1 VLFHSNIFIL
11 YFFPLTLL
19 LFFISNKIRFDSK
32 IILILASLFFYSW
45 WNINYLP
52 LIILSILINFF
63 LGKKIQ
69 KSQINKK
76 KILLISILFNIGL
89 LFSFK
94 YADFFI
100 SNYNF
105 LTNSEINKLN
115 LPFPL
120 GISFY
125 TFQVITYLVDCY
137 YGKIILHKFKNFAL
151 FVVFFPQ
158 LIAGPIIKYNFLIDQ
173 LNVSKFFVLR
183 INNILKGL
191 ILFIIGFIKKVFFAD
206 QLSLIVDSG
215 YLNYQNL
222 NFLDSWLTSLAF
234 TFQIYFDFSGYVDMA
249 LGCALMLNII
259 LPINFNSPYKAHN
272 VIHFW
277 KKWHITW
284 AEFLMNYI
292 YYPLLRSL
300 PNISFPLVMLVTIIV
315 FFLAGLWH
323 GPSWMFIAFGL
334 IHGIGVVF
342 NHCKEKFFNFKVFL
356 PLSIF
361 LTFNYINFSFV
372 IFRSENFEQAFVIIS
387 RMLNFNSFNVS
398 MFNNVFSDPDL
409 FKNMV
414 LLILSIFIVFMFKNS
429 DILINSKYL
438 K

>member
-1 VLFHSNIFIL
+1 MLFHSNIFIL

-19 LFFISNKIRFDSK
+19 LLFISRKIKFDSK

-69 KSQINKK
+69 KSKNNKK
-76 KILLISILFNIGL
+76 KFLVISILFNIGL

-100 SNYNF
+100 SNYNV
-105 LTNSEINKLN
+105 LTSSKVGNLN

-125 TFQVITYLVDCY
+125 TFQIITYLVDCY
-137 YGKIILHKFKNFAL
+137 YGKIVLHKFKNFAL

-173 LNVSKFFVLR
+173 LDSTKIFLLR
-183 INNILKGL
+183 VNNALKGL
-191 ILFIIGFIKKVFFAD
+191 VLFIIGFIKKVFFAD
-206 QLSLIVDSG
+206 QLSLIVDNG
-215 YLNYQNL
+215 YLNYQSL
-222 NFLDSWLTSLAF
+222 NFLESWVTSLAF

-259 LPINFNSPYKAHN
+259 LPINFDSPYKAHN
-272 VIHFW
+272 IIHFW
-277 KKWHITW
+277 RKWHITL

-292 YYPLLRSL
+292 YYPLLRSFS
-300 PNISFPLVMLVTIIV
+300 NISFFLVMFVTIIV

-323 GPSWMFIAFGL
+323 GPSWMFITFGL

-342 NHCKEKFFNFKVFL
+342 NHCKEKFFNFKIYL

-361 LTFNYINFSFV
+361 LTFNYVNLSFV
-372 IFRSENFEQAFVIIS
+372 FFRSENFDQAFIIIS
-387 RMLNFNSFNVS
+387 KMLNFSSFKILLTE
-398 MFNNVFSDPDL
+398 NVFQD
-409 FKNMV
+409 
-414 LLILSIFIVFMFKNS
+414 LILSKNLTLLAISILIVFVFKNS
-429 DILINSKYL
+429 DYLANSKHL

>member
-19 LFFISNKIRFDSK
+19 LLFISSKIKFDSK

-69 KSQINKK
+69 KSKNNKK
-76 KILLISILFNIGL
+76 KFLVISILFNIGL

-100 SNYNF
+100 SNYNV
-105 LTNSEINKLN
+105 LTSSKVGNLN

-125 TFQVITYLVDCY
+125 TFQIITYLVDCY
-137 YGKIILHKFKNFAL
+137 YGKIVLHKFKNFAL

-173 LNVSKFFVLR
+173 LDSTKIFLLRVNNV
-183 INNILKGL
+183 LKGL
-191 ILFIIGFIKKVFFAD
+191 VLFIIGFIKKVFFAD
-206 QLSLIVDSG
+206 QLSLIVDNG
-215 YLNYQNL
+215 YLNYQSL
-222 NFLDSWLTSLAF
+222 NFLESWVTSLAF

-259 LPINFNSPYKAHN
+259 LPINFDSPYKAHN
-272 VIHFW
+272 IIHFW
-277 KKWHITW
+277 RKWHITL

-292 YYPLLRSL
+292 YYPLLRSFS
-300 PNISFPLVMLVTIIV
+300 NISFFLVMFVTIIV

-323 GPSWMFIAFGL
+323 GPSWMFITFGL

-342 NHCKEKFFNFKVFL
+342 NHCKEKFFNFKIYL

-361 LTFNYINFSFV
+361 LTFNYVNLSFV
-372 IFRSENFEQAFVIIS
+372 FFRSENFDQAFIIIS
-387 RMLNFNSFNVS
+387 KMLNFSSFKILLTE
-398 MFNNVFSDPDL
+398 NVFQD
-409 FKNMV
+409 
-414 LLILSIFIVFMFKNS
+414 LILSKNLTLLAISILIVFVFKNS
-429 DILINSKYL
+429 DYLANSKHL

>member
-1 VLFHSNIFIL
+1 MLFHSNIFIL

-19 LFFISNKIRFDSK
+19 LLFISSKMKFDNK

-63 LGKKIQ
+63 LGKKIK
-69 KSQINKK
+69 KSQNNKK
-76 KILLISILFNIGL
+76 KFLFISILFNIGL

-105 LTNSEINKLN
+105 LTNSEVSKIN

-120 GISFY
+120 GVSFY
-125 TFQVITYLVDCY
+125 TFQIITYLVDCY
-137 YGKIILHKFKNFAL
+137 YGKIALHKFKNFAL

-173 LNVSKFFVLR
+173 LNITKVFVLR
-183 INNILKGL
+183 IGNVLKGL
-191 ILFIIGFIKKVFFAD
+191 VLFIIGFIKKVFFAD

-215 YLNYQNL
+215 YLNYESL
-222 NFLDSWLTSLAF
+222 NFLESWLTSLAF

-272 VIHFW
+272 MIHFW
-277 KKWHITW
+277 RKWHITL

-292 YYPLLRSL
+292 YYPLLRFL
-300 PNISFPLVMLVTIIV
+300 PNISFLLAMLATIIV

-323 GPSWMFIAFGL
+323 GPSWMFITFGL
-334 IHGIGVVF
+334 IHGMGVIF
-342 NHCKEKFFNFKVFL
+342 NHCKQKFFNFKVYL

-361 LTFNYINFSFV
+361 LTFNYVNLSFI
-372 IFRSENFEQAFVIIS
+372 IFRSENFEQAFTIIYK
-387 RMLNFNSFNVS
+387 
-398 MFNNVFSDPDL
+398 MFNFSSLSSLMLSDL
-409 FKNMV
+409 FLGLDLLKNIT
-414 LLILSIFIVFMFKNS
+414 LLILSIVIIFIFKNS
-429 DILINSKYL
+429 DYLINSKYL

>member
-1 VLFHSNIFIL
+1 MLFHSNIFIL

-19 LFFISNKIRFDSK
+19 LLFISSKIKFDSK

-69 KSQINKK
+69 KSKNNKK
-76 KILLISILFNIGL
+76 KFLVISILFNIGL

-100 SNYNF
+100 SNYNV
-105 LTNSEINKLN
+105 LTSSKVGNLN

-125 TFQVITYLVDCY
+125 TFQIITYLVDCY
-137 YGKIILHKFKNFAL
+137 YGKIVLHKFKNFAL

-173 LNVSKFFVLR
+173 LDSTKIFLLR
-183 INNILKGL
+183 VNNALKGL
-191 ILFIIGFIKKVFFAD
+191 VLFIIGFIKKVFFAD
-206 QLSLIVDSG
+206 QLSLIVDNG
-215 YLNYQNL
+215 YLNYQSL
-222 NFLDSWLTSLAF
+222 NFLESWVTSLAF

-259 LPINFNSPYKAHN
+259 LPINFDSPYKAHN
-272 VIHFW
+272 IIHFW
-277 KKWHITW
+277 RKWHITL

-292 YYPLLRSL
+292 YYPLLRSFS
-300 PNISFPLVMLVTIIV
+300 NISFFLVMFVTIIV

-323 GPSWMFIAFGL
+323 GPSWMFITFGL

-342 NHCKEKFFNFKVFL
+342 NHCKEKFFNFKIYL

-361 LTFNYINFSFV
+361 LTFNYVNLSFV
-372 IFRSENFEQAFVIIS
+372 FFRSENFDQAFIIIS
-387 RMLNFNSFNVS
+387 KMLNFSSFKILLTE
-398 MFNNVFSDPDL
+398 NVFQD
-409 FKNMV
+409 
-414 LLILSIFIVFMFKNS
+414 LILSKNLTLLAISILIVFVFKNS
-429 DILINSKYL
+429 DYLANSKHL

>member
-11 YFFPLTLL
+11 YFFPLTI
-19 LFFISNKIRFDSK
+19 FFFFVSNKIKLDGK
-32 IILILASLFFYSW
+32 VILIIASLFFYSW

-52 LIILSILINFF
+52 LIILSILVNFF

-69 KSQINKK
+69 KSQNHKLTL
-76 KILLISILFNIGL
+76 LLISIMFNISI

-105 LTNSEINKLN
+105 ITNSEIKKLN

-125 TFQVITYLVDCY
+125 TFQIITYLVDCY

-173 LNVSKFFVLR
+173 INLEKILILR

-191 ILFIIGFIKKVFFAD
+191 IIFIIGFVKKVFFAD
-206 QLSLIVDSG
+206 QLSFIVDNG
-215 YLNYQNL
+215 FLNFQNL
-222 NFLDSWLTSLAF
+222 NFIESWMTSLAF

-272 VIHFW
+272 IINFW
-277 KKWHITW
+277 KKWHITL

-292 YYPLLRSL
+292 YYPLLRTL
-300 PNISFPLVMLVTIIV
+300 PNISFFYVMLVTVIV

-323 GPSWMFIAFGL
+323 GPSWMFITFGL
-334 IHGIGVVF
+334 IHGTGVVF
-342 NHCKEKFFNFKVFL
+342 NHCKEKFFNFKIYL

-361 LTFNYINFSFV
+361 LTFNYVNLSFI
-372 IFRSENFEQAFVIIS
+372 IFRAENFEQAFTIIYK
-387 RMLNFNSFNVS
+387 
-398 MFNNVFSDPDL
+398 MFNFSSFDIYLLQNIFLDPIL
-409 FKNMV
+409 LKNTI
-414 LLILSIFIVFMFKNS
+414 LLIMSIIIVFTFKNS
-429 DILINSKYL
+429 NHLANSKYL

>member
-1 VLFHSNIFIL
+1 MLFHSNIFIL

-19 LFFISNKIRFDSK
+19 LLFISSKIKFDSK

-69 KSQINKK
+69 ESQNNKK
-76 KILLISILFNIGL
+76 IFLFISILFNIGL

-100 SNYNF
+100 SNYNV
-105 LTNSEINKLN
+105 LTSSKVGNLN

-125 TFQVITYLVDCY
+125 TFQIITYLVVCY
-137 YGKIILHKFKNFAL
+137 YGKIVLHKFKNFAL

-173 LNVSKFFVLR
+173 LDSTKIFLLRVNNV
-183 INNILKGL
+183 LKGL
-191 ILFIIGFIKKVFFAD
+191 VLFIIGFIKKVFFAD
-206 QLSLIVDSG
+206 QLSLIVDNG
-215 YLNYQNL
+215 YLNYQSL
-222 NFLDSWLTSLAF
+222 NFLESWVTSLAF

-259 LPINFNSPYKAHN
+259 LPINFDSPYKAHN
-272 VIHFW
+272 IIHFW
-277 KKWHITW
+277 RKWHITL

-292 YYPLLRSL
+292 YYPLLRSFS
-300 PNISFPLVMLVTIIV
+300 NISFFLVMFVTIIV

-323 GPSWMFIAFGL
+323 GPSWMFITFGL

-342 NHCKEKFFNFKVFL
+342 NHCKEKFFNFKIYL

-361 LTFNYINFSFV
+361 LTFNYVNLSFV
-372 IFRSENFEQAFVIIS
+372 FFRSENFDQAFIIIS
-387 RMLNFNSFNVS
+387 KMLNFSSFKILLTE
-398 MFNNVFSDPDL
+398 NVFQD
-409 FKNMV
+409 
-414 LLILSIFIVFMFKNS
+414 LILSKNLTLLAISILIVFVFKNS
-429 DILINSKYL
+429 DYLANSKHL

>member
-69 KSQINKK
+69 KSQNNKK

-259 LPINFNSPYKAHN
+259 LPINFNSPYKAYN
-272 VIHFW
+272 MIHFW
-277 KKWHITW
+277 RKWHITL

-292 YYPLLRSL
+292 YYPLLRF
-300 PNISFPLVMLVTIIV
+300 FPSILAMLATIIV

-323 GPSWMFIAFGL
+323 GPSWMFITFGL
-334 IHGIGVVF
+334 IHGIGVIF
-342 NHCKEKFFNFKVFL
+342 NHFKQKFFNFKIYL

-361 LTFNYINFSFV
+361 LTFNYVNLSFI
-372 IFRSENFEQAFVIIS
+372 IFRSENFEQAFTIIYK
-387 RMLNFNSFNVS
+387 
-398 MFNNVFSDPDL
+398 MFNFSSLSSLMLSDL
-409 FKNMV
+409 FLGLDLLKNIT
-414 LLILSIFIVFMFKNS
+414 LLILSIVIIFIFKNS
-429 DILINSKYL
+429 DYLINSKYL

>member
-1 VLFHSNIFIL
+1 MLFHSNIFIL

-19 LFFISNKIRFDSK
+19 LLVFSNKIKFDGK
-32 IILILASLFFYSW
+32 IILILASLLFYSW

-52 LIILSILINFF
+52 LIILSILVNFY

-69 KSQINKK
+69 KAQNYKN
-76 KILLISILFNIGL
+76 LLLFISIIFNIGI

-105 LTNSEINKLN
+105 LTNSEIKKLN

-125 TFQVITYLVDCY
+125 TFQIITYLVDCY
-137 YGKIILHKFKNFAL
+137 YGKIKLHKFKNFAL

-173 LNVSKFFVLR
+173 LDTTKIFILR

-215 YLNYQNL
+215 YSNYQSL
-222 NFLDSWLTSLAF
+222 NFLESWMTSLAF

-259 LPINFNSPYKAHN
+259 LPINFNSPYKAYN
-272 VIHFW
+272 IINFW
-277 KKWHITW
+277 KKWHITL

-292 YYPLLRSL
+292 YYPLLRFLS
-300 PNISFPLVMLVTIIV
+300 NISFLYIMLVTIIV
-315 FFLAGLWH
+315 FFSAGLWH
-323 GPSWMFIAFGL
+323 GPSWMFITFGL

-342 NHCKEKFFNFKVFL
+342 NHCKEKFFNFKVYL

-361 LTFNYINFSFV
+361 LTFNYVNLSFV
-372 IFRSENFEQAFVIIS
+372 IFRSADFEQAFTIIYK
-387 RMLNFNSFNVS
+387 MFSFTS
-398 MFNNVFSDPDL
+398 FDISL
-409 FKNMV
+409 FQNIFFDQILLKN
-414 LLILSIFIVFMFKNS
+414 LILLMISIVTIFVFKNS
-429 DILINSKYL
+429 DNFVNSKYL

>member
-1 VLFHSNIFIL
+1 MLFHSNTFIL

-19 LFFISNKIRFDSK
+19 LFFISNRIKFDSK
-32 IILILASLFFYSW
+32 IILILVSLFFYSW

-52 LIILSILINFF
+52 LIILSIFINFF

-69 KSQINKK
+69 KSQNNKK
-76 KILLISILFNIGL
+76 KFLLISILFNICL

-105 LTNSEINKLN
+105 LTNSRIDNLN

-125 TFQVITYLVDCY
+125 TFQIITYLVDCY
-137 YGKIILHKFKNFAL
+137 YGKITLHKFKNFAL

-173 LNVSKFFVLR
+173 FKETKIFVLKV
-183 INNILKGL
+183 NNKLKGL

-206 QLSLIVDSG
+206 QLSLIVDNG
-215 YLNYQNL
+215 YLNYQSL
-222 NFLDSWLTSLAF
+222 NFLESWLTSLAF

-259 LPINFNSPYKAHN
+259 LPINFNSPYKAYN

-277 KKWHITW
+277 KKWHITL
-284 AEFLMNYI
+284 AEFLMNYV

-300 PNISFPLVMLVTIIV
+300 SNISFIPIMFVTIIV

-323 GPSWMFIAFGL
+323 GPSWMFITFGL
-334 IHGIGVVF
+334 IHGVGVVF

-361 LTFNYINFSFV
+361 LTFNYVNFSF
-372 IFRSENFEQAFVIIS
+372 IFFRSENFEQAFTIIS
-387 RMLNFNSFNVS
+387 KMLNFSSFNIS
-398 MFNNVFSDPDL
+398 FLNNLFSDPDL
-409 FKNMV
+409 FKNMI
-414 LLILSIFIVFMFKNS
+414 LLLLSILIVFVFKNS
-429 DILINSKYL
+429 DSLVNSKYL

>member
-1 VLFHSNIFIL
+1 MLFHSNIFIL

-19 LFFISNKIRFDSK
+19 LLFISSKIKFDSK

-69 KSQINKK
+69 KSKNNKK
-76 KILLISILFNIGL
+76 KFLIISILFNIGL

-100 SNYNF
+100 SNYNV
-105 LTNSEINKLN
+105 LTSSKVGNLN

-125 TFQVITYLVDCY
+125 TFQIITYLVDCY
-137 YGKIILHKFKNFAL
+137 YGKIVLHKFKNFAL

-173 LNVSKFFVLR
+173 LDSTKIFLLRVNNV
-183 INNILKGL
+183 LKGL
-191 ILFIIGFIKKVFFAD
+191 VLFIIGFIKKVFFAD
-206 QLSLIVDSG
+206 QLSLIVDNG
-215 YLNYQNL
+215 YLNYQSL
-222 NFLDSWLTSLAF
+222 NFLESWVTSLAF

-259 LPINFNSPYKAHN
+259 LPINFDSPYKAHN
-272 VIHFW
+272 IIHFW
-277 KKWHITW
+277 RKWHITL

-292 YYPLLRSL
+292 YYPLLRSFS
-300 PNISFPLVMLVTIIV
+300 NISFFLVMFVTIIV

-323 GPSWMFIAFGL
+323 GPSWMFITFGL

-342 NHCKEKFFNFKVFL
+342 NHCKEKFFNFKIYL

-361 LTFNYINFSFV
+361 LTFNYVNLSFV
-372 IFRSENFEQAFVIIS
+372 FFRSENFDQAFIIIS
-387 RMLNFNSFNVS
+387 KMLNFSSFKILLTE
-398 MFNNVFSDPDL
+398 NVFQD
-409 FKNMV
+409 
-414 LLILSIFIVFMFKNS
+414 LILSKNLALLAISILIVFVFKNS
-429 DILINSKYL
+429 DHLANSKHL

>member
-1 VLFHSNIFIL
+1 MLFHSNIFIL

-19 LFFISNKIRFDSK
+19 LFFASNKIKFDNK
-32 IILILASLFFYSW
+32 IILIIASLCFYSW

-69 KSQINKK
+69 KSQNNKK
-76 KILLISILFNIGL
+76 IYLFISILFNIGL

-94 YADFFI
+94 YVDFFI

-105 LTNSEINKLN
+105 LTNSEVNRLN

-125 TFQVITYLVDCY
+125 TFQIITYLVDCY
-137 YGKIILHKFKNFAL
+137 YGKINLHKFKNFTL

-173 LNVSKFFVLR
+173 LNVSKIFVLK

-191 ILFIIGFIKKVFFAD
+191 VLFIIGFVKKVFFAD

-215 YLNYQNL
+215 YLNYESL
-222 NFLDSWLTSLAF
+222 NFLESWLTSLAF

-272 VIHFW
+272 MIHFW
-277 KKWHITW
+277 RKWHITL

-300 PNISFPLVMLVTIIV
+300 PNISFPLAMLATIIV

-334 IHGIGVVF
+334 IHGVGVIF
-342 NHCKEKFFNFKVFL
+342 NHCKKKFFNFKIYL

-361 LTFNYINFSFV
+361 LTFNYVNLSFI
-372 IFRSENFEQAFVIIS
+372 IFRSENFEQAFTIIYK
-387 RMLNFNSFNVS
+387 
-398 MFNNVFSDPDL
+398 MFNFSSLSISILSDL
-409 FKNMV
+409 SLETGLLKNIT
-414 LLILSIFIVFMFKNS
+414 LLILSILIVFIFKNS
-429 DILINSKYL
+429 DYLINSKYL

>member
-11 YFFPLTLL
+11 YFFPLTLFL
-19 LFFISNKIRFDSK
+19 LFISRKIKFDGK
-32 IILILASLFFYSW
+32 IILILASLLFYSW

-52 LIILSILINFF
+52 LIILSIFVNFF
-63 LGKKIQ
+63 LGKKIER
-69 KSQINKK
+69 SNTK
-76 KILLISILFNIGL
+76 KILLLFFSIIFNIGI

-105 LTNSEINKLN
+105 LTNSEIDKLN
-115 LPFPL
+115 LSFPL

-125 TFQVITYLVDCY
+125 TFQIVTYLVDCY
-137 YGKIILHKFKNFAL
+137 YGKIESHKFKNFAL

-158 LIAGPIIKYNFLIDQ
+158 LIAGPIIKYNFLINQ
-173 LNVSKFFVLR
+173 LDIKKLFILK

-222 NFLDSWLTSLAF
+222 NLLESWMTSLAF

-259 LPINFNSPYKAHN
+259 LPINFNSPYKAYN
-272 VIHFW
+272 IINFW
-277 KKWHITW
+277 KKWHITL

-300 PNISFPLVMLVTIIV
+300 PVISFFFVMLVTIIV

-323 GPSWMFIAFGL
+323 GPSWMFITFGL

-342 NHCKEKFFNFKVFL
+342 NHCKEKFFNFKIYL

-361 LTFNYINFSFV
+361 LTFNYVNLSFV
-372 IFRSENFEQAFVIIS
+372 IFRSENFEQAFAIIYK
-387 RMLNFNSFNVS
+387 
-398 MFNNVFSDPDL
+398 MFNFSSFDTSL
-409 FKNMV
+409 FQNISLDQIFLKN
-414 LLILSIFIVFMFKNS
+414 LILLLVSILTVFVFKNS
-429 DILINSKYL
+429 DHLVNSRYL

>member
-1 VLFHSNIFIL
+1 MLFHSNIFIL
-11 YFFPLTLL
+11 YFFPLTLFL
-19 LFFISNKIRFDSK
+19 LFISNKIKLDNK
-32 IILILASLFFYSW
+32 IILILVSLFFYSW

-52 LIILSILINFF
+52 LIIVSILINFF

-69 KSQINKK
+69 RSNNYKNFFLLI
-76 KILLISILFNIGL
+76 KILIIIFI

-125 TFQVITYLVDCY
+125 TFQIITYLVDCY
-137 YGKIILHKFKNFAL
+137 YGKIKSHKFKNFAL

-158 LIAGPIIKYNFLIDQ
+158 LIAGPIIKYNFLMDQ
-173 LNVSKFFVLR
+173 LYVTKVFILR
-183 INNILKGL
+183 INNIFKGL

-215 YLNYQNL
+215 YLNYQSL
-222 NFLDSWLTSLAF
+222 NFLESWMTSLAF

-249 LGCALMLNII
+249 LGCALMLNIV
-259 LPINFNSPYKAHN
+259 LPINFDSPYKSHN

-277 KKWHITW
+277 KKWHSTL

-300 PNISFPLVMLVTIIV
+300 PNISFFLVMFITIIV

-323 GPSWMFIAFGL
+323 GPSWMFISFGL

-342 NHCKEKFFNFKVFL
+342 NHCKEKFFNFKVYL

-361 LTFNYINFSFV
+361 LTFNYVNLSFI
-372 IFRSENFEQAFVIIS
+372 IFRAENFEQAFEIIYKMFNFSSFDFVILQSLYLDQALVKNLFLLIIS
-387 RMLNFNSFNVS
+387 IIT
-398 MFNNVFSDPDL
+398 VF
-409 FKNMV
+409 V
-414 LLILSIFIVFMFKNS
+414 FKNS
-429 DILINSKYL
+429 DNLINSKYL

>member
-1 VLFHSNIFIL
+1 MLFHSNIFIL

-69 KSQINKK
+69 KSQNNKK

-137 YGKIILHKFKNFAL
+137 YGKITLHKFKNFAL

-173 LNVSKFFVLR
+173 LNITKVFVLR
-183 INNILKGL
+183 IGNVLKGL
-191 ILFIIGFIKKVFFAD
+191 VLFIIGFIKKVFFAD

-215 YLNYQNL
+215 YLNYESL
-222 NFLDSWLTSLAF
+222 NFLESWLTSLAF

-277 KKWHITW
+277 KKWHITL

-398 MFNNVFSDPDL
+398 MFNNVFSDPYL

>member
-19 LFFISNKIRFDSK
+19 LLFISSKIKFDNK

-52 LIILSILINFF
+52 LIILSIFINFF

-69 KSQINKK
+69 KSKNDKK
-76 KILLISILFNIGL
+76 LFLSISILFNISL

-105 LTNSEINKLN
+105 LTNSGVNKLN

-125 TFQVITYLVDCY
+125 TFQIITYLVDCY
-137 YGKIILHKFKNFAL
+137 YGKITLHKFKNFAL

-173 LNVSKFFVLR
+173 LNIAKFFVLR
-183 INNILKGL
+183 AGNVLKGL
-191 ILFIIGFIKKVFFAD
+191 VLFFIGFIKKVFFAD
-206 QLSLIVDSG
+206 QLSLIVESG
-215 YLNYQNL
+215 YLNYESL
-222 NFLDSWLTSLAF
+222 NFLEAWMTSLAF

-259 LPINFNSPYKAHN
+259 LPINFNSPYKAYN
-272 VIHFW
+272 MIHFW
-277 KKWHITW
+277 RKWHITL

-292 YYPLLRSL
+292 YYPLLRFL
-300 PNISFPLVMLVTIIV
+300 PSISFLLAMLATIIV

-323 GPSWMFIAFGL
+323 GPSWMFITFGL
-334 IHGIGVVF
+334 IHGIGVIF
-342 NHCKEKFFNFKVFL
+342 NHCKQKFFNFKIYL

-361 LTFNYINFSFV
+361 LTFNYVNLSFI
-372 IFRSENFEQAFVIIS
+372 IFRSENFEQAFTIIYK
-387 RMLNFNSFNVS
+387 
-398 MFNNVFSDPDL
+398 MFNFSSYSISMLSDL
-409 FKNMV
+409 FSGLDLLKNIT
-414 LLILSIFIVFMFKNS
+414 LLILSILVIFIFKNS
-429 DILINSKYL
+429 DYLINSKYL

>member
-1 VLFHSNIFIL
+1 M
-11 YFFPLTLL
+11 
-19 LFFISNKIRFDSK
+19 KFDNK

-69 KSQINKK
+69 KSKNNKK
-76 KILLISILFNIGL
+76 KFLVISILFNIGL

-100 SNYNF
+100 SNYNV
-105 LTNSEINKLN
+105 LTSSKVGNLN

-125 TFQVITYLVDCY
+125 TFQIITYLVDCY
-137 YGKIILHKFKNFAL
+137 YGKIVLHKFKNFAL

-173 LNVSKFFVLR
+173 LDSTKIFLLRVNNV
-183 INNILKGL
+183 LKGL
-191 ILFIIGFIKKVFFAD
+191 VLFIIGFIKKVFFAD
-206 QLSLIVDSG
+206 QLSLIVDNG
-215 YLNYQNL
+215 YLNYQSL
-222 NFLDSWLTSLAF
+222 NFLESWVTSLAF

-259 LPINFNSPYKAHN
+259 LPINFDSPYKAHN
-272 VIHFW
+272 IIHFW
-277 KKWHITW
+277 RKWHITL

-292 YYPLLRSL
+292 YYPLLRSFS
-300 PNISFPLVMLVTIIV
+300 NISFFLVMFVTIIV

-323 GPSWMFIAFGL
+323 GPSWMFITFGL

-342 NHCKEKFFNFKVFL
+342 NHCKEKFFNFKIYL

-361 LTFNYINFSFV
+361 LTFNYVNLSFV
-372 IFRSENFEQAFVIIS
+372 FFRSENFDQAFIIIS
-387 RMLNFNSFNVS
+387 KMLNFSSFKILLTE
-398 MFNNVFSDPDL
+398 NVFQD
-409 FKNMV
+409 
-414 LLILSIFIVFMFKNS
+414 LILSKNLTLLAISILIVFVFKNS
-429 DILINSKYL
+429 DYLANSKHL

>member
-1 VLFHSNIFIL
+1 MLFHSNIFIL

-19 LFFISNKIRFDSK
+19 LLFISSKIKFDSK

-69 KSQINKK
+69 KSKNNKK
-76 KILLISILFNIGL
+76 KFLVISILFNIGL

-100 SNYNF
+100 SNYNV
-105 LTNSEINKLN
+105 LTSSKVGNLN

-125 TFQVITYLVDCY
+125 TFQIITYLVDCY
-137 YGKIILHKFKNFAL
+137 YGKIVLHKFKNFAL

-173 LNVSKFFVLR
+173 LDSTKIFLLR
-183 INNILKGL
+183 VNNALKGL
-191 ILFIIGFIKKVFFAD
+191 VLFIIGFIKKVFFAD
-206 QLSLIVDSG
+206 QLSLIVDNG
-215 YLNYQNL
+215 YLNYQSL
-222 NFLDSWLTSLAF
+222 NFLESWVTSLAF

-272 VIHFW
+272 MIHFW
-277 KKWHITW
+277 RKWHITL

-300 PNISFPLVMLVTIIV
+300 PNISFPLAMLATIIV

-334 IHGIGVVF
+334 IHGVGVIF
-342 NHCKEKFFNFKVFL
+342 NHCKKKFFNFKIYL

-361 LTFNYINFSFV
+361 LTFNYVNLSFI
-372 IFRSENFEQAFVIIS
+372 IFRSENFEQAFTIIYK
-387 RMLNFNSFNVS
+387 
-398 MFNNVFSDPDL
+398 MFNFSSLSISILSDL
-409 FKNMV
+409 SLETGLLKNIA
-414 LLILSIFIVFMFKNS
+414 LLILSILIVFIFKNS
-429 DILINSKYL
+429 DYLINSKYL

>member
-1 VLFHSNIFIL
+1 MLFHSNIFIL

-69 KSQINKK
+69 KSQNNKK
-76 KILLISILFNIGL
+76 KFLLFSILFNIGL

-173 LNVSKFFVLR
+173 LNVSKFFVLK

-277 KKWHITW
+277 KKWHITL

-414 LLILSIFIVFMFKNS
+414 LLILSIFVVFMFKNS

>member
-1 VLFHSNIFIL
+1 MLFHSNIFIL

-19 LFFISNKIRFDSK
+19 LFFILNKIKFDSK
-32 IILILASLFFYSW
+32 ILLILASLIFYSW

-52 LIILSILINFF
+52 LIVLSILINFF

-69 KSQINKK
+69 KSKDNKK
-76 KILLISILFNIGL
+76 FFLFVSILFNIVL

-105 LTNSEINKLN
+105 LTNSEIDKLY

-125 TFQVITYLVDCY
+125 TFQIVTYLVDCY
-137 YGKIILHKFKNFAL
+137 YGKIMFNKFKNFAL

-158 LIAGPIIKYNFLIDQ
+158 LIAGPIIKYNFLVNQ
-173 LNVSKFFVLR
+173 LDLAKNFTLK
-183 INNILKGL
+183 INNILRGL
-191 ILFIIGFIKKVFFAD
+191 VLFIIGFIKKVFFAD
-206 QLSLIVDSG
+206 QLSIVVDSG

-222 NFLDSWLTSLAF
+222 NFIESWLTSLAF

-249 LGCALMLNII
+249 LGCALMLNIV

-272 VIHFW
+272 MIHFW
-277 KKWHITW
+277 RKWHITL

-300 PNISFPLVMLVTIIV
+300 SNISFVVVMLVTIIV
-315 FFLAGLWH
+315 FFLAGFWH
-323 GPSWMFIAFGL
+323 GPSWMFISFGL

-342 NHCKEKFFNFKVFL
+342 NHCKSKFFNFKIYL

-361 LTFNYINFSFV
+361 LTFNYVNLSF
-372 IFRSENFEQAFVIIS
+372 IFFRSENFEQAFTIIYQ
-387 RMLNFNSFNVS
+387 
-398 MFNNVFSDPDL
+398 MFNFSSFSIFMLSDL
-409 FKNMV
+409 FLTADSLKNII
-414 LLILSIFIVFMFKNS
+414 LLILSFMIIFICKNS
-429 DILINSKYL
+429 DFLVNSKYF

>member
-19 LFFISNKIRFDSK
+19 LFFISNRIKFDSK

-52 LIILSILINFF
+52 LIILSIFINFF

-69 KSQINKK
+69 KSQNNKK
-76 KILLISILFNIGL
+76 KFLLISILFNIGL
-89 LFSFK
+89 LFGFK

-105 LTNSEINKLN
+105 LTNSKIGNLN

-125 TFQVITYLVDCY
+125 TFQIITYLVDCY
-137 YGKIILHKFKNFAL
+137 YGKITLHKLKNFAL

-173 LNVSKFFVLR
+173 FKETKIFVLKV
-183 INNILKGL
+183 NNILKGL

-206 QLSLIVDSG
+206 QLSLIVDNG
-215 YLNYQNL
+215 YLNYQSL
-222 NFLDSWLTSLAF
+222 NFLESWLTSLAF

-259 LPINFNSPYKAHN
+259 LPINFNSPYKAYN

-277 KKWHITW
+277 KKWHITL
-284 AEFLMNYI
+284 AEFLMNYV

-300 PNISFPLVMLVTIIV
+300 SNISFIPIMFVTIIV

-323 GPSWMFIAFGL
+323 GPSWMFITFGL
-334 IHGIGVVF
+334 IHGVGVVF

-361 LTFNYINFSFV
+361 LTFNYVNFSF
-372 IFRSENFEQAFVIIS
+372 IFFRSENFEQAFTIIS
-387 RMLNFNSFNVS
+387 KMLNFSSFNIS
-398 MFNNVFSDPDL
+398 FLNNLFSDPDL
-409 FKNMV
+409 FKNMI
-414 LLILSIFIVFMFKNS
+414 LLLLSILIVFVFKNS
-429 DILINSKYL
+429 DSLMNSKYL

>member
-1 VLFHSNIFIL
+1 MLFHSNIFIL

-69 KSQINKK
+69 KSQNNKK
-76 KILLISILFNIGL
+76 KFLLFSILFNIGL

-125 TFQVITYLVDCY
+125 TFQVITYLVDSY
-137 YGKIILHKFKNFAL
+137 YGKITLHKFKNFAL

-173 LNVSKFFVLR
+173 LNVSKFFVLK

-222 NFLDSWLTSLAF
+222 NFLESWLTSLAF

-277 KKWHITW
+277 KKWHITL

-398 MFNNVFSDPDL
+398 MLSNVFSDPDL

-414 LLILSIFIVFMFKNS
+414 LLILSIFVVFMFKNS

>member
-1 VLFHSNIFIL
+1 MLFHSNIFIL

-52 LIILSILINFF
+52 LIILSILIDFF

-277 KKWHITW
+277 KKWHITL

>member
-1 VLFHSNIFIL
+1 MLFHSNIFIL
-11 YFFPLTLL
+11 YFFPLTLFL
-19 LFFISNKIRFDSK
+19 LFISSKIKFDGK
-32 IILILASLFFYSW
+32 IILILASLLFYSW

-52 LIILSILINFF
+52 LIILSIFVNFF

-69 KSQINKK
+69 RSHKK
-76 KILLISILFNIGL
+76 KIFLLFFSIIFNIGI

-105 LTNSEINKLN
+105 LTNSEIDKLN

-125 TFQVITYLVDCY
+125 TFQIVTYLVDCY
-137 YGKIILHKFKNFAL
+137 YGKVVLHKFKNFAL

-158 LIAGPIIKYNFLIDQ
+158 LIAGPIIKYNFLINQ
-173 LNVSKFFVLR
+173 LDIKKLFILK

-222 NFLDSWLTSLAF
+222 NFLESWMTSLAF

-259 LPINFNSPYKAHN
+259 LPINFNSPYKAYN
-272 VIHFW
+272 IINFW
-277 KKWHITW
+277 KKWHITLSLW
-284 AEFLMNYI
+284 LRDYLYI
-292 YYPLLRSL
+292 PLGGGKLG
-300 PNISFPLVMLVTIIV
+300 NIRKLSNILITMILG
-315 FFLAGLWH
+315 GLWH
-323 GPSWMFIAFGL
+323 GANWTFLFWGL
-334 IHGIGVVF
+334 IHGVAISFIHVMR
-342 NHCKEKFFNFKVFL
+342 
-356 PLSIF
+356 PL
-361 LTFNYINFSFV
+361 LTLIKIPKYCYEAVHWKRLTSV
-372 IFRSENFEQAFVIIS
+372 RSVE
-387 RMLNFNSFNVS
+387 
-398 MFNNVFSDPDL
+398 
-409 FKNMV
+409 
-414 LLILSIFIVFMFKNS
+414 KNS
-429 DILINSKYL
+429 RPKKTTSKPPKPCTKMTGRSTAFFL
-438 K
+438 CIS

>member
-1 VLFHSNIFIL
+1 MLFHSNIFIL

-19 LFFISNKIRFDSK
+19 LLFISSKIKFDNK

-52 LIILSILINFF
+52 LIILSIFINFF

-69 KSQINKK
+69 KSKNNKK
-76 KILLISILFNIGL
+76 LFLFISILFNISL

-105 LTNSEINKLN
+105 LTSSGINKLN

-125 TFQVITYLVDCY
+125 TFQIITYLVDCY
-137 YGKIILHKFKNFAL
+137 YGKITLHKFKNFAL
-151 FVVFFPQ
+151 FVVFFHQ

-173 LNVSKFFVLR
+173 LNIVKFFVLR
-183 INNILKGL
+183 AGNVLKGL
-191 ILFIIGFIKKVFFAD
+191 VLFFIGFIKKVFFAD
-206 QLSLIVDSG
+206 QLSLIVENG
-215 YLNYQNL
+215 YLNYESL
-222 NFLDSWLTSLAF
+222 NFLEAWMTSLAF

-259 LPINFNSPYKAHN
+259 LPINFNSPYKAYN
-272 VIHFW
+272 MIHFW
-277 KKWHITW
+277 RKWHITL

-292 YYPLLRSL
+292 YYPLLRFFPS
-300 PNISFPLVMLVTIIV
+300 ISFLLAMLATIIV

-323 GPSWMFIAFGL
+323 GPSWMFITFGL
-334 IHGIGVVF
+334 IHGIGVIF
-342 NHCKEKFFNFKVFL
+342 NHFKQKFFNFKIYL

-361 LTFNYINFSFV
+361 LTFNYVNLSFI
-372 IFRSENFEQAFVIIS
+372 IFRSENFEQAFTIIYK
-387 RMLNFNSFNVS
+387 
-398 MFNNVFSDPDL
+398 MFNFISFSTSMLSNLFSGLDL
-409 FKNMV
+409 LKNIT
-414 LLILSIFIVFMFKNS
+414 LLILSIVIIFIFKNS
-429 DILINSKYL
+429 DYLINSKYL

>member
-1 VLFHSNIFIL
+1 MLFHSNIFIL

-69 KSQINKK
+69 KSQNNKK
-76 KILLISILFNIGL
+76 KFLLFSILFNIGL

-137 YGKIILHKFKNFAL
+137 YGKITLHKFKNFAL

-173 LNVSKFFVLR
+173 LNVVKFFVLR

-277 KKWHITW
+277 KKWHITL

-398 MFNNVFSDPDL
+398 MLSNVFSDPDL

-414 LLILSIFIVFMFKNS
+414 LLILSIFVVFMFKNS

>member
-1 VLFHSNIFIL
+1 M
-11 YFFPLTLL
+11 
-19 LFFISNKIRFDSK
+19 KFDNK

-63 LGKKIQ
+63 LGKKIK
-69 KSQINKK
+69 KSQNNKK
-76 KILLISILFNIGL
+76 KFLFISILFNIGL

-94 YADFFI
+94 YVDFFI

-105 LTNSEINKLN
+105 LTNSEVNRLN

-125 TFQVITYLVDCY
+125 TFQIITYLVDCY
-137 YGKIILHKFKNFAL
+137 YGKINLHKFKNFTL

-173 LNVSKFFVLR
+173 LNVSKIFVLK

-191 ILFIIGFIKKVFFAD
+191 ILFIIGFVKKVFFAD

-215 YLNYQNL
+215 YLNYESL
-222 NFLDSWLTSLAF
+222 NFLESWLTSLAF

-259 LPINFNSPYKAHN
+259 LPINFNSPYKSHN
-272 VIHFW
+272 MIHFW
-277 KKWHITW
+277 RKWHITL

-300 PNISFPLVMLVTIIV
+300 PNISFPLAMLATIIV

-334 IHGIGVVF
+334 IHGVGVIF
-342 NHCKEKFFNFKVFL
+342 NHCKKKFFNFKIYL

-361 LTFNYINFSFV
+361 LTFNYVNLSFI
-372 IFRSENFEQAFVIIS
+372 IFRSENFEQAFTIIYK
-387 RMLNFNSFNVS
+387 
-398 MFNNVFSDPDL
+398 MFNFSSLSISILIDL
-409 FKNMV
+409 SLEIGLLKNIT
-414 LLILSIFIVFMFKNS
+414 LLILSILIVFIFKNS
-429 DILINSKYL
+429 DYLINSKYL

>member
-1 VLFHSNIFIL
+1 MLFHSNIFIL

-69 KSQINKK
+69 KSQNNKK

-125 TFQVITYLVDCY
+125 TFQVITYLVDSY
-137 YGKIILHKFKNFAL
+137 YGKITLHKFKNFAL

-277 KKWHITW
+277 KKWHITL

>member
-1 VLFHSNIFIL
+1 MLFHSKIFIF
-11 YFFPLTLL
+11 YFFPLILFLL
-19 LFFISNKIRFDSK
+19 FISNKIKFDRK
-32 IILILASLFFYSW
+32 ILLILASLFFYSW
-45 WNINYLP
+45 WNVNYLP
-52 LIILSILINFF
+52 LIILSIFINFF
-63 LGKKIQ
+63 LGKKI
-69 KSQINKK
+69 KNSSNNK
-76 KILLISILFNIGL
+76 KILIFISILFNIVIF
-89 LFSFK
+89 FSFK

-100 SNYNF
+100 SNYN
-105 LTNSEINKLN
+105 LVTNSKINKLN

-125 TFQVITYLVDCY
+125 TFQIITYLVDCY
-137 YGKIILHKFKNFAL
+137 YDKIISHKFKNFAL

-158 LIAGPIIKYNFLIDQ
+158 LIAGPIIKYNFLINQ
-173 LNVSKFFVLR
+173 LDRTKVFILR

-191 ILFIIGFIKKVFFAD
+191 VLFILGFIKKVFIAD
-206 QLSLIVDSG
+206 QLSLIVDSN

-222 NFLDSWLTSLAF
+222 NFLESWLTSLAF

-259 LPINFNSPYKAHN
+259 LPINFNSPYKAYN

-277 KKWHITW
+277 RRWHITL

-300 PNISFPLVMLVTIIV
+300 PSISFLLVMLVTIIV

-323 GPSWMFIAFGL
+323 GPSWMFIVFGL

-342 NHCKEKFFNFKVFL
+342 NHCKAKFFDFKVYL

-361 LTFNYINFSFV
+361 LTFNYVNLSF
-372 IFRSENFEQAFVIIS
+372 IFFRSEDFKQAFVIIYK
-387 RMLNFNSFNVS
+387 MFNFNSLNISLLQNIFLDQI
-398 MFNNVFSDPDL
+398 FL
-409 FKNMV
+409 KN
-414 LLILSIFIVFMFKNS
+414 LILLVISGVVIFFFKNS
-429 DILINSKYL
+429 DYLINSKYL